1 MNYRRQLRRIRK
13 ELLQQ
18 LAYHKQALARFPEG
32 NIEFVKNKYYMKWYF
47 RGESAGAERV
57 PIYRKDRSFAQ
68 DLSLKWY
75 HQEMANTLSSLVRV
89 LDTFMTQVSLV
100 QSSSKASL
108 LMQDAAADT
117 AAAQMESIRYANQR
131 VYKERPA
138 FLDGNAAGAENK
150 ETDRSLNKAAKPSPI
165 NEYRSLVAPFIQTTG
180 SWYTSWLR
188 QPYKRYMRRPEE
200 LRIQAKCG
208 LLVRSKSEAII
219 ADLLFEAHIPFHY
232 EECLMVG
239 NTEVYPDFTILI
251 APDTV
256 VYWEHFGA
264 LKRADYLADTQRKM
278 SSYLAGGIY
287 PGRDLYITCEDSDR
301 PLQLQEAEEIMLLIS
316 RRYMSSAPFSAE
328 GDAPLRL

>member
-1 MNYRRQLRRIRK
+1 MLASAAEYEKAQL
-13 ELLQQ
+13 
-18 LAYHKQALARFPEG
+18 
-32 NIEFVKNKYYMKWYF
+32 
-47 RGESAGAERV
+47 
-57 PIYRKDRSFAQ
+57 
-68 DLSLKWY
+68 
-75 HQEMANTLSSLVRV
+75 EM
-89 LDTFMTQVSLV
+89 
-100 QSSSKASL
+100 
-108 LMQDAAADT
+108 
-117 AAAQMESIRYANQR
+117 IRYANQR
-131 VYKERPA
+131 VYGNQPQQIRNLAVPPAAQAGTKPQTPQDSSSADVQAAVQNIKASIMIKECRKITA
-138 FLDGNAAGAENK
+138 SYF
-150 ETDRSLNKAAKPSPI
+150 
-165 NEYRSLVAPFIQTTG
+165 QTTG